1 MEEIKNS
8 NKSKG
13 ASFLLGA
20 VRGSFYW
27 TTEYYHPD
35 NNFTMDDYLWNHL
48 PEGACVHHI
57 DGTYAEIEYEGR
69 DYGLHAGGNGD
80 SFNHV
85 IRWELL

>member
-1 MEEIKNS
+1 
-8 NKSKG
+8 
-13 ASFLLGA
+13 
-20 VRGSFYW
+20 
-27 TTEYYHPD
+27 
-35 NNFTMDDYLWNHL
+35 MDDYLSNHL
-48 PEGACVHHI
+48 PEGAWVHHI